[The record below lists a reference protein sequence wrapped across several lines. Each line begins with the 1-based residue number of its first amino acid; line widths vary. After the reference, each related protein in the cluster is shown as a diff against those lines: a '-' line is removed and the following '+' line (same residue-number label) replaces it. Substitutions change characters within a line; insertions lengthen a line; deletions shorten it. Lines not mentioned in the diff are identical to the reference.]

1 MWIFSI
7 WHRWCN
13 SLCNY
18 SVQTE
23 FALYDKTTLTQSVKD
38 GFWKMI
44 SFASF
49 SDLNKTHLFNFVE
62 FLSNLH
68 LWCPDKIIHDDI
80 SAENIKNK
88 HTSRIFKHCD
98 KYVWN
103 NAHRWHFPDHVRWF
117 LTVHSTH
124 LASVTNVK
132 KQARKPRSYAS
143 LKLWLTYLLTGVR
156 FRATSV
162 AKNCPPLLP
171 TQCVEWPFRCSDS
184 PFFWSHKNGYTFLKI
199 QRFNSA
205 EDLMMSRQC
214 CRFNWGLP
222 PPYATLQ
229 LFSSKYLWTLQYD
242 RLELLKSKRL

>member
-1 MWIFSI
+1 MFVSHKFSQVEGQH
-7 WHRWCN
+7 WYKLFVCLFSSRNWPKKCN
-13 SLCNY
+13 
-18 SVQTE
+18 
-23 FALYDKTTLTQSVKD
+23 AGK
-38 GFWKMI
+38 
-44 SFASF
+44 
-49 SDLNKTHLFNFVE
+49 
-62 FLSNLH
+62 
-68 LWCPDKIIHDDI
+68 
-80 SAENIKNK
+80 
-88 HTSRIFKHCD
+88 
-98 KYVWN
+98 
-103 NAHRWHFPDHVRWF
+103 F
-117 LTVHSTH
+117 LTLKIVFSETRNILIDMSLYITYSHQR
-124 LASVTNVK
+124 VYE
-132 KQARKPRSYAS
+132 QARKPRSYAS